1 MTAKE
6 KAKELICKFEILE
19 SPCFNGNTVE
29 LEQIGY
35 NTAKKIALTAVD
47 EIINSSPLEP
57 NFADWDDCGGE
68 HRYFYDAQKTHAH
81 YYWQEVKQ
89 EIQNL

>member
-1 MTAKE
+1 MTPKE

-47 EIINSSPLEP
+47 EIIDILEL
-57 NFADWDDCGGE
+57 NGFTLQEYHDKGTLE
-68 HRYFYDAQKTHAH
+68 
-81 YYWQEVKQ
+81 YWLHVKE
-89 EIQNL
+89 EIEKL